1 MTKNILTVIF
11 CMAGSAAI
19 CWLCDWKAKV
29 VAWMLIF
36 WVVIAV
42 GVAGATLSEQIR
54 AKKNNRRQRKMAIS
68 SKKALEAAK
77 VIVDFCNEQRG
88 CQNCIFRL
96 YGADHWKCHMY
107 AFDLQDVLSNIE
119 AKKKNH
125 GFI

>member
-1 MTKNILTVIF
+1 
-11 CMAGSAAI
+11 
-19 CWLCDWKAKV
+19 
-29 VAWMLIF
+29 
-36 WVVIAV
+36 
-42 GVAGATLSEQIR
+42 
-54 AKKNNRRQRKMAIS
+54 MAIS

-77 VIVDFCNEQRG
+77 VIVDFCNEQKG

-125 GFI
+125 GRSEVTHWMPMPQPNGERKEGVN